1 SNVTRSNLLVPELIR
16 IMCELDISEQRLD
29 NWEGYRG
36 FRPVRIGNAAVS
48 QFQFDVYGEFMD
60 AFYLYNKYV
69 SPISYDPWV
78 RIRRRLD
85 WICEN
90 WQRPDAGLWEM
101 RNREEHFVF
110 SKVMNWV
117 ALDRGVR
124 L

>member
-1 SNVTRSNLLVPELIR
+1 
-16 IMCELDISEQRLD
+16 
-29 NWEGYRG
+29 
-36 FRPVRIGNAAVS
+36 
-48 QFQFDVYGEFMD
+48 MD

-90 WQRPDAGLWEM
+90 WQRPDAGLLEM

-117 ALDRGVR
+117 ALDRGGR
-124 L
+124 LAHKRALPANRARGIQEPGRLYGEVLTPVWNEK